1 MASRRVL
8 VIEDDP
14 AIRRAV
20 VDALSY
26 DGYQPAQAGT
36 FAEGKD
42 AALRF
47 PCDLVLLDLVL
58 PGGDGLAL
66 LREVRLGKPTL
77 PVIILTAKGEEA
89 DRVKGL
95 RLGADD
101 YVVKPFALEEVLARL
116 RALERRAPEFRPTL
130 ITVADL
136 RVDPATRSAERAG
149 TAITLTTTEYALL
162 EFLARHAGSVLGRA
176 AISAHVWDENYDPF
190 SNVIDV
196 YVARLRRKVDRPG
209 LVPLLHTVRGAG
221 YTLDPDRGTA

>member
-1 MASRRVL
+1 MRIL
-8 VIEDDP
+8 VVEDET
-14 AIRRAV
+14 
-20 VDALSY
+20 ALS
-26 DGYQPAQAGT
+26 
-36 FAEGKD
+36 ES
-42 AALRF
+42 
-47 PCDLVLLDLVL
+47 
-58 PGGDGLAL
+58 LA
-66 LREVRLGKPTL
+66 
-77 PVIILTAKGEEA
+77 
-89 DRVKGL
+89 KGL
-95 RLGADD
+95 RQAAHAVDVAPTLAQARTKLALESYDALVLDLGLPDGSGLLLAREIRGRGERMPILVLTARDGVHDRVAGLDAGADD